1 MFDKDRFL
9 DDCRQAVGDGPKA
22 VRELVLEAVSDPG
35 AIVAELGEPVEA
47 GVFPLYRGDDLTVIN
62 FIWAP
67 YMTLIPHNH
76 NMAAAIGIYGG
87 REDNLFWR
95 RIRKDPG
102 EGNHETGPEIEAAG
116 ADSLGT
122 GQVVSLGPDIIHSVA
137 NPIAKLSVALH
148 VYSGNF
154 FEPPV
159 PRSQWDHETLI
170 EAPWNVEDTRAAFRD
185 AEARFRSGQ
194 SAA

>member
-9 DDCRQAVGDGPKA
+9 KDCRKAVGESQQAVRA
-22 VRELVLEAVSDPG
+22 LVAEAISDPA
-35 AIVAELGEPVEA
+35 AIVAELGEPTEA
-47 GVFPLYRGDDLTVIN
+47 GVFALYQGDDMTVIN

-95 RIRKDPG
+95 RIKGTDPG
-102 EGNHETGPEIEAAG
+102 SGPAIEAAG
-116 ADSLGT
+116 ADSLGP
-122 GQVVSLGPDIIHSVA
+122 GQVASLGPDIIHSVA
-137 NPIAKLSVALH
+137 NPIAKLTAALH

-154 FEPPV
+154 FDPPV

-185 AEARFRSGQ
+185 AEARFRAGT
-194 SAA
+194 AAA